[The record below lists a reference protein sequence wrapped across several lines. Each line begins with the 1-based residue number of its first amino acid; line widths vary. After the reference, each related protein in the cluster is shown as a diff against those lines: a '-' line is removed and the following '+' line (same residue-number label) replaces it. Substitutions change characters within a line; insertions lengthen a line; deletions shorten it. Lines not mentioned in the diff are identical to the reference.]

1 MIRILDVSNILF
13 LMVIVGVFILLRE
26 ENKNK

>member
-1 MIRILDVSNILF
+1 MIKIFDVSNILV
-13 LMVIVGVFILLRE
+13 LMMIVGVFILLRE